1 MAGISYEIGAIVT
14 LKDMTASAWTK
25 LQKQQD
31 DFKKSIKET
40 KKDLESA
47 FSGSISI
54 KLDTSSFMSSINE
67 VKNQVNNIQ
76 STSVEV
82 NVHINKKEEEA
93 PKVKSK
99 TRQEIDEKKKEL
111 KQALSEKLTLK
122 ISNLELLNDIKNK
135 KSEIQKDKE
144 DKKEIKTK
152 AQNNKKAAN
161 TVARATNEAVLNS
174 YVKDYRDKIE
184 NGLSKVSLP
193 VKNIALKVSTSKAA
207 TGVSSF
213 ITSAKNKKVDLT
225 LGVKNKVS
233 NISNKVSNKVVDARS
248 ALKFNKVSYMTL
260 ALKDF
265 ASDKIKSIIKK
276 PRSMVVSA
284 VAKTASALSG
294 VKALASTVKKPFVAA
309 IAVKELVTGKVKE
322 IKSSLSE
329 LGKKVFSPVIQIKD
343 NIAGAVGKVGTFAKG
358 AIGAGIQAGK
368 VLADVGISMMTSG
381 AELEQQ
387 QIFMKQAMGQ
397 NNKGKSDS
405 ELSSMSANYMKD
417 IRDSG
422 ASNGFESKD
431 IVQAGTKALG
441 IAGGDTGEAMNLVKM
456 AQDMAALN
464 PGKSVEDA
472 MEALEELKSG
482 GISKLKDFNMDVSE
496 GDAKNLGLKG
506 VMDQKLKP
514 QFGGGAEKM
523 GQTGTGLVST
533 IKEKVKNRTQDIGL
547 NMLEKMKPV
556 LSGIVKILDDPGFL
570 EFSKNIGDGITFVF
584 GKIGEFATFIQGKMP
599 QIQGFIGS
607 AVQVISDKFGW
618 IGEQMPS
625 LQQILETG
633 WNAIGTVF
641 TTVKPMIEPL
651 LTILSDGIR
660 IIFEGFKL
668 AFPYIQNI
676 VTSVW
681 EVVQPVFQALSE
693 GLGWVAGKFGKLL
706 EWIGGGSSSSDSSTS
721 SSSSS
726 GGTKIDVSI
735 PKGNGLMAGRRNVDG
750 VLAKGINRVPFD
762 GYIAELHKG
771 EAVIPARQNPFNSST
786 NYSTGGSVVFTK
798 LADQIV
804 VREEADIDRIADKL
818 VKQLQKTSFNKA

>member
-14 LKDMTASAWTK
+14 LKDMTASVWTK

-93 PKVKSK
+93 PKAKSK
-99 TRQEIDEKKKEL
+99 TREEIDEKKKEL
-111 KQALSEKLTLK
+111 KQALSEKFPFKVDNSPFLSSIRDAKKELDKLK
-122 ISNLELLNDIKNK
+122 QEKIELKAKMKLEKQQRDERRNEIKLAFRDDSVNKSKQEITKFISSLKNK
-135 KSEIQKDKE
+135 NSKPSVKNTEVSGKEKIKSLG
-144 DKKEIKTK
+144 
-152 AQNNKKAAN
+152 KKAI
-161 TVARATNEAVLNS
+161 TAV
-174 YVKDYRDKIE
+174 KE
-184 NGLSKVSLP
+184 NKP
-193 VKNIALKVSTSKAA
+193 Y
-207 TGVSSF
+207 
-213 ITSAKNKKVDLT
+213 
-225 LGVKNKVS
+225 
-233 NISNKVSNKVVDARS
+233 
-248 ALKFNKVSYMTL
+248 YMTL
-260 ALKDF
+260 ALKDM
-265 ASDKIKSIIKK
+265 ASQKIKLITAK
-276 PRSMVVSA
+276 PKAMTVSA

-387 QIFMKQAMGQ
+387 QIFMKQAMGE

-422 ASNGFESKD
+422 ASNGFQSKD

-441 IAGGDTGEAMNLVKM
+441 IAGGDTSEAMNLVKM

-464 PGKSVEDA
+464 PGKSAEDA

-482 GISKLKDFNMDVSE
+482 GTSKLKDFNMDVSE

-514 QFGGGAEKM
+514 KFAGGAEKM

-556 LSGIVKILDDPGFL
+556 LSGIVKILDSPGFAN
-570 EFSKNIGDGITFVF
+570 FSSKLGDGITFVF

-599 QIQGFIGS
+599 QIQGFIGG
-607 AVQVISDKFGW
+607 AMQFIGDKFSW
-618 IGEQMPS
+618 IGEKMPS

-633 WNAIGTVF
+633 WNVIANVF
-641 TTVKPMIEPL
+641 TTVQPLIEPL
-651 LTILSDGIR
+651 LSILINGVRLIY
-660 IIFEGFKL
+660 EGFQL
-668 AFPYIQNI
+668 AFPYIQEI

-681 EVVQPVFQALSE
+681 ENVQPIFEALSN
-693 GLGWVAGKFGKLL
+693 GLSWVADKFGKLL
-706 EWIGGGSSSSDSSTS
+706 DWIGGGSSSSDSG
-721 SSSSS
+721 SS
-726 GGTKIDVSI
+726 GG
-735 PKGNGLMAGRRNVDG
+735 GRNVDG
-750 VLAKGINRVPFD
+750 SHANGLKNVPFD

-771 EAVIPARQNPFNSST
+771 EAVIPASQNPYNSST
-786 NYSTGGSVVFTK
+786 SYSTGGSVVFTK

>member
-14 LKDMTASAWTK
+14 LKDMTTSVWTK

-31 DFKKSIKET
+31 DFKKSIRET

-93 PKVKSK
+93 PKAKSK
-99 TRQEIDEKKKEL
+99 TREEIDEKKKEL
-111 KQALSEKLTLK
+111 KQAFNEKFPFKVDNSQFLSSIRDAKKEFDKLKQEKIELK
-122 ISNLELLNDIKNK
+122 AKMKLEKQQRDERNKEMKLALKDDRVEKSKQEITKFISSLKNK
-135 KSEIQKDKE
+135 DSKPSVKNTEVSGKEKIKSLG
-144 DKKEIKTK
+144 
-152 AQNNKKAAN
+152 KKAI
-161 TVARATNEAVLNS
+161 TAV
-174 YVKDYRDKIE
+174 KE
-184 NGLSKVSLP
+184 NKP
-193 VKNIALKVSTSKAA
+193 Y
-207 TGVSSF
+207 
-213 ITSAKNKKVDLT
+213 
-225 LGVKNKVS
+225 
-233 NISNKVSNKVVDARS
+233 
-248 ALKFNKVSYMTL
+248 YMTL
-260 ALKDF
+260 ALKDI

-276 PRSMVVSA
+276 PRSIVVSA

-294 VKALASTVKKPFVAA
+294 VKALASVVKKPFVAA
-309 IAVKELVTGKVKE
+309 IAVKELVTEKVKS
-322 IKSSLSE
+322 IKNSLTE
-329 LGKKVFSPVIQIKD
+329 LGKKVFSPVMQLKD
-343 NIAGAVGKVGTFAKG
+343 NIVGKVGIAMVK
-358 AIGAGIQAGK
+358 
-368 VLADVGISMMTSG
+368 SG

-387 QIFMKQAMGQ
+387 QISMKQVIGAS
-397 NNKGKSDS
+397 NKGKSDS
-405 ELSSMSANYMKD
+405 EVSSMTNSYMKEL
-417 IRDSG
+417 RDNG

-431 IVQAGTKALG
+431 VVQAGTKALG

-464 PGKSVEDA
+464 PGKTAAEA
-472 MEALEELKSG
+472 MEALEELRDG
-482 GISKLKDFNMDVSE
+482 GTSKLKSFNMNVSE
-496 GDAKNLGLKG
+496 DDAKNLGLKG

-514 QFGGGAEKM
+514 QFGGGAAKM
-523 GQTGTGLVST
+523 GQSGAGLFST
-533 IKEKVKNRTQDIGL
+533 IKEKVKNKGQDIGL
-547 NMLEKMKPV
+547 SMLEKMKPV
-556 LSGIVKILDDPGFL
+556 LSGIVKILDSPGFAN
-570 EFSKNIGDGITFVF
+570 FSNKIGAGITFIF

-599 QIQGFIGS
+599 QIQGFIGG
-607 AVQVISDKFGW
+607 AMNFIGDKFGW
-618 IGEQMPS
+618 IGQQMPS

-633 WNAIGTVF
+633 WNVIANVF
-641 TTVKPMIEPL
+641 TAVQPLIEPL
-651 LTILSDGIR
+651 LSILINGARLIY
-660 IIFEGFKL
+660 EGFKI
-668 AFPYIQNI
+668 AFPFIQEI

-681 EVVQPVFQALSE
+681 GVVQPIFEAMSSGLS
-693 GLGWVAGKFGKLL
+693 WVADKFGTLL
-706 EWIGGGSSSSDSSTS
+706 KWIGGDSSSSNSSIS

-762 GYIAELHKG
+762 GYIAHLHKG
-771 EAVIPARQNPFNSST
+771 EAVIPASQNPYNSST
-786 NYSTGGSVVFTK
+786 SYSTGGSVVFTK

>member
-14 LKDMTASAWTK
+14 LKDMTASVWTK
-25 LQKQQD
+25 LQKQQE

-47 FSGSISI
+47 FSSSISI

-82 NVHINKKEEEA
+82 NVHINKKEIEA
-93 PKVKSK
+93 PKAKSK
-99 TRQEIDEKKKEL
+99 TREEIDEKKKEL

-135 KSEIQKDKE
+135 KSEIQKDKD
-144 DKKEIKTK
+144 DKREIKTK

-161 TVARATNEAVLNS
+161 TVARATNETVLNS

-193 VKNIALKVSTSKAA
+193 VKNMALKVSTSKAV

-213 ITSAKNKKVDLT
+213 ITSAKNKKADLT

-265 ASDKIKSIIKK
+265 ASDKIKSIMKK

-294 VKALASTVKKPFVAA
+294 VKALASVVKKPFVAA
-309 IAVKELVTGKVKE
+309 IAAKELVTDKVKA

-343 NIAGAVGKVGTFAKG
+343 NIAGAIGKVGAFAKS
-358 AIGAGIQAGK
+358 AIQAGLQAAQALSK
-368 VLADVGISMMTSG
+368 VGVAMVKSG

-387 QIFMKQAMGQ
+387 QISMKQFIGA

-405 ELSSMSANYMKD
+405 EVSSMTNSYMKEL
-417 IRDSG
+417 RDNG

-431 IVQAGTKALG
+431 VVQAGTKALG

-464 PGKSVEDA
+464 PGKTAVEA
-472 MEALEELKSG
+472 MEALEELRDG
-482 GISKLKDFNMDVSE
+482 GTSKLKGFNMNVSE
-496 GDAKNLGLKG
+496 DDAKNLGLKG

-514 QFGGGAEKM
+514 QFGGGAAKM
-523 GQTGTGLVST
+523 GQSGAGLFST
-533 IKEKVKNRTQDIGL
+533 IKEKVKNKGQDIGL
-547 NMLEKMKPV
+547 SMLEKMKPV
-556 LSGIVKILDDPGFL
+556 LSGIVKILDSPGFAN
-570 EFSKNIGDGITFVF
+570 FSNKIGAGITFVF

-599 QIQGFIGS
+599 QIQEFIGG
-607 AVQVISDKFGW
+607 AMKFIGDKFGW
-618 IGEQMPS
+618 IGEKMPF

-633 WNAIGTVF
+633 WNAIAAVF
-641 TTVKPMIEPL
+641 TTVQPMIEPL
-651 LTILSDGIR
+651 LSILIDGVR
-660 IIFEGFKL
+660 LIFEGFQL
-668 AFPYIQNI
+668 AFPYIQEI

-681 EVVQPVFQALSE
+681 ENVQPIFEALSS
-693 GLGWVAGKFGKLL
+693 GLSWVADKFGKLL
-706 EWIGGGSSSSDSSTS
+706 EWIGGGSSSSDSE
-721 SSSSS
+721 SSS
-726 GGTKIDVSI
+726 GGTKIDVSVAKSSSGARRGI
-735 PKGNGLMAGRRNVDG
+735 RNVDDS
-750 VLAKGINRVPFD
+750 LAKGINRVPFD
-762 GYIAELHKG
+762 GFIAELHKG
-771 EAVIPARQNPFNSST
+771 EAVIPASQNPFNSST
-786 NYSTGGSVVFTK
+786 SYSTGGSVVFTK

-818 VKQLQKTSFNKA
+818 VRQLQKTSFNKA

>member
-1 MAGISYEIGAIVT
+1 LAGISYEIGAIVT
-14 LKDMTASAWTK
+14 LKDMTASVWTK

-93 PKVKSK
+93 PKPKSK
-99 TRQEIDEKKKEL
+99 TREEIDEKKKEL
-111 KQALSEKLTLK
+111 KQAFNEKFPFKVDNSPFLSSIRDTKKEFDKLRQEKIELK
-122 ISNLELLNDIKNK
+122 AKMKLEKQQRDERSKAIKLDIKADRVEKSKQEITKFMSSLKNK
-135 KSEIQKDKE
+135 DSKTAVKSTEVSGKE
-144 DKKEIKTK
+144 RIKSVG
-152 AQNNKKAAN
+152 KKAI
-161 TVARATNEAVLNS
+161 TAT
-174 YVKDYRDKIE
+174 KE
-184 NGLSKVSLP
+184 NKP
-193 VKNIALKVSTSKAA
+193 Y
-207 TGVSSF
+207 
-213 ITSAKNKKVDLT
+213 
-225 LGVKNKVS
+225 
-233 NISNKVSNKVVDARS
+233 
-248 ALKFNKVSYMTL
+248 YMTL
-260 ALKDF
+260 ALKDM
-265 ASDKIKSIIKK
+265 ASEKIKSITSK
-276 PRSMVVSA
+276 PKEMTVNA
-284 VAKTASALSG
+284 IAKTASALSG

-309 IAVKELVTGKVKE
+309 IAAKELVTGKVKE
-322 IKSSLSE
+322 IKTSLSE

-343 NIAGAVGKVGTFAKG
+343 NIVGAVGKVGTFAKG

-422 ASNGFESKD
+422 ASNGFQSKD

-482 GISKLKDFNMDVSE
+482 GTSKLKDFNMDISE
-496 GDAKNLGLKG
+496 GDAKNLGFKG
-506 VMDQKLKP
+506 VMNQKLKP

-523 GQTGTGLVST
+523 GQIGTGLVST
-533 IKEKVKNRTQDIGL
+533 IKEKVKNKTQDIGL

-556 LSGIVKILDDPGFL
+556 LSGIVKILDSPGFAN
-570 EFSKNIGDGITFVF
+570 FSSKLGDGITFVF

-599 QIQGFIGS
+599 QIQGFIGG
-607 AVQVISDKFGW
+607 AMQFIGDKFSW
-618 IGEQMPS
+618 IGEKMPS

-633 WNAIGTVF
+633 WNAIATVF
-641 TTVKPMIEPL
+641 TTIQPMIEPL
-651 LTILSDGIR
+651 LSILIDGVR
-660 IIFEGFKL
+660 LIFEGFQL
-668 AFPYIQNI
+668 AFPYIQEI

-681 EVVQPVFQALSE
+681 ENVQPIFEALSS
-693 GLGWVAGKFGKLL
+693 GLSWVADKFGKLL
-706 EWIGGGSSSSDSSTS
+706 EWIGGGSSSSDSG
-721 SSSSS
+721 SS
-726 GGTKIDVSI
+726 GG
-735 PKGNGLMAGRRNVDG
+735 GRNVDG
-750 VLAKGINRVPFD
+750 SHANGLKNVPFD

>member
-14 LKDMTASAWTK
+14 LKDMTASVWTK

-93 PKVKSK
+93 PKPKSK
-99 TRQEIDEKKKEL
+99 TREEIDEKKKEL

-135 KSEIQKDKE
+135 KSEIQKEKE
-144 DKKEIKTK
+144 DKREIKTK
-152 AQNNKKAAN
+152 AQNNKKSAN
-161 TVARATNEAVLNS
+161 TVARATNEAVLSS
-174 YVKDYRDKIE
+174 YVKDYKDKIE

-193 VKNIALKVSTSKAA
+193 VKNMALKVSTSKAA

-213 ITSAKNKKVDLT
+213 ITSAKNKKADLT

-294 VKALASTVKKPFVAA
+294 VKALASVVKKPFVAA
-309 IAVKELVTGKVKE
+309 IAVKELVTEKVKS
-322 IKSSLSE
+322 IKNSLSE
-329 LGKKVFSPVIQIKD
+329 LGKKVFSPVMQLKD
-343 NIAGAVGKVGTFAKG
+343 NIVGKVGIAMVK
-358 AIGAGIQAGK
+358 
-368 VLADVGISMMTSG
+368 SG

-387 QIFMKQAMGQ
+387 QISMKQVIGAS
-397 NNKGKSDS
+397 NKGKSDS
-405 ELSSMSANYMKD
+405 EVSSMTNSYMKEL
-417 IRDSG
+417 RDNG

-431 IVQAGTKALG
+431 VVQAGTKALG

-464 PGKSVEDA
+464 PGKTAAEA
-472 MEALEELKSG
+472 MEALEELRDG
-482 GISKLKDFNMDVSE
+482 GTSKLKSFNMNVSE
-496 GDAKNLGLKG
+496 DDAKNLGLKG

-514 QFGGGAEKM
+514 QFGGGAAKM
-523 GQTGTGLVST
+523 GQSGAGLFST
-533 IKEKVKNRTQDIGL
+533 IKEKVKNKGQDIGL
-547 NMLEKMKPV
+547 SMLEKMKPV
-556 LSGIVKILDDPGFL
+556 LSGIVKILDSPGFAN
-570 EFSKNIGDGITFVF
+570 FSNKIGAGITFVF

-599 QIQGFIGS
+599 QIQGFIGG
-607 AVQVISDKFGW
+607 AMNFIGDKFGW
-618 IGEQMPS
+618 IGQQMPS

-633 WNAIGTVF
+633 WNVIANVF
-641 TTVKPMIEPL
+641 TAVQPLIEPL
-651 LTILSDGIR
+651 LSILINGVRLIY
-660 IIFEGFKL
+660 EGFKI

-762 GYIAELHKG
+762 GYIAHLHKG
-771 EAVIPARQNPFNSST
+771 EAVIPASQNPYNSST
-786 NYSTGGSVVFTK
+786 SYSTGGSVVFTK

>member
-14 LKDMTASAWTK
+14 LKDMTASVWTK

-93 PKVKSK
+93 PKPKSK
-99 TRQEIDEKKKEL
+99 TREEIDEKKKEL
-111 KQALSEKLTLK
+111 KQAFNEKFPFKVDNSPFLSSIRDAKKELDKLKQEKIELK
-122 ISNLELLNDIKNK
+122 AKMKLEKQQRDERRNEIKLAFRDDSVNKSKQEITKFISSLKNK
-135 KSEIQKDKE
+135 NSKPSVKNTEVSGKEKIKSLG
-144 DKKEIKTK
+144 
-152 AQNNKKAAN
+152 KKAI
-161 TVARATNEAVLNS
+161 TAV
-174 YVKDYRDKIE
+174 KE
-184 NGLSKVSLP
+184 NKP
-193 VKNIALKVSTSKAA
+193 Y
-207 TGVSSF
+207 
-213 ITSAKNKKVDLT
+213 
-225 LGVKNKVS
+225 
-233 NISNKVSNKVVDARS
+233 
-248 ALKFNKVSYMTL
+248 YMTL
-260 ALKDF
+260 ALKDM
-265 ASDKIKSIIKK
+265 ASQKIKSITAK
-276 PRSMVVSA
+276 PKAMTVSA

-294 VKALASTVKKPFVAA
+294 VKALASVVKKPFVAA
-309 IAVKELVTGKVKE
+309 IAVKELVTEKVKS
-322 IKSSLSE
+322 IKNSLSE
-329 LGKKVFSPVIQIKD
+329 LGKKVFSPVMQLKD
-343 NIAGAVGKVGTFAKG
+343 NIVGKVGIAMVK
-358 AIGAGIQAGK
+358 
-368 VLADVGISMMTSG
+368 SG

-387 QIFMKQAMGQ
+387 QISMKQVIGAS
-397 NNKGKSDS
+397 NKGKSDL
-405 ELSSMSANYMKD
+405 EVSSMTNSYMKEL
-417 IRDSG
+417 RDNG

-431 IVQAGTKALG
+431 VVQAGTKALG

-464 PGKSVEDA
+464 PGKTAAEA
-472 MEALEELKSG
+472 MEALEELRDG
-482 GISKLKDFNMDVSE
+482 GTSKLKSFNMNVSE
-496 GDAKNLGLKG
+496 DDAKNLGLKG

-514 QFGGGAEKM
+514 QFGGGAAKM
-523 GQTGTGLVST
+523 GQSGAGLFST
-533 IKEKVKNRTQDIGL
+533 IKEKVKNKGQDIGL
-547 NMLEKMKPV
+547 SMLEKMKPV
-556 LSGIVKILDDPGFL
+556 LSGIVKILDSPGFAN
-570 EFSKNIGDGITFVF
+570 FSNKIGAGITFVF

-599 QIQGFIGS
+599 QIQGFIGG
-607 AVQVISDKFGW
+607 AMNFIGDKFGW
-618 IGEQMPS
+618 IGQQMPS

-633 WNAIGTVF
+633 WNVIANVF
-641 TTVKPMIEPL
+641 TAVQPLIEPL
-651 LTILSDGIR
+651 LSILINGARLIY
-660 IIFEGFKL
+660 EGFKI
-668 AFPYIQNI
+668 AFPFIQNI

-771 EAVIPARQNPFNSST
+771 EAVIPARQNPFNSNT